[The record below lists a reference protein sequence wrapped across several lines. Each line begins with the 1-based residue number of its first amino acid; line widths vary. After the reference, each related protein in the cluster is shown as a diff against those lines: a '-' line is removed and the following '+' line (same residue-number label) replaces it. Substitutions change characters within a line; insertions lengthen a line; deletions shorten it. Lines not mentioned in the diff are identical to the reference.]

1 MANRDADHRGD
12 EVPTTESTP
21 VTSGDS
27 EQVVEEGGATVPR
40 GDLPPGDHAVTQPL
54 APDGTPMPIDD
65 EHHLT
70 AEPRTGDGP

>member
-1 MANRDADHRGD
+1 MANGDAVHPD
-12 EVPTTESTP
+12 EVATTESTP
-21 VTSGDS
+21 VTPGDS

-40 GDLPPGDHAVTQPL
+40 GKLPPGDHAVTQPL

-70 AEPRTGDGP
+70 AEPRTDDGP

>member
-1 MANRDADHRGD
+1 MGSRDRYEDD
-12 EVPTTESTP
+12 VPTTESTP
-21 VTSGDS
+21 VTPGES

-40 GDLPPGDHAVTQPL
+40 GDLPPGDHATQPL

-70 AEPRTGDGP
+70 AEPPTDHGS